1 LIICYDKSINHI
13 LLRLQGITLKT
24 KLKINLKITH
34 RFTVKLGAVVL
45 ASSLLFACTSKEN
58 SSTDNLLKDNVQ
70 ASLPAGVNLVENV
83 VATEG
88 RLAIPFKKYTL
99 ANGLTVILH
108 QDNSDPLVHVD
119 VTYHVGSAREQLG
132 KSGFAHFFE
141 HMMFQGSKNV
151 ADEQHFKIVT
161 QSGGNLNG
169 TTNTDRTNYYET
181 VPKNQLEKM
190 LWLESDRMG
199 FLLETITE
207 EKFEIQRATVKNE
220 RGQNVD
226 NRPYGRLNETVN
238 QMMYPREH
246 PYSWPV
252 IGYMSDLDRG
262 TVTDLKEFFSRWYGP
277 NNAVLTIGGDIDEAQ
292 TIAWINKYF
301 GGLKAG
307 PQVDNIPKQLTSL
320 AANRYYSFSDNVSL
334 PLLYISF
341 PTVYGMHEDEAAL
354 DVFSNIIGNG
364 PTSLL
369 YKNLVKSGVAVQAGA
384 SHPCQELA
392 CKMSFF
398 ALPNPQQGMEL
409 AKIEQVIAD
418 TLLEFEER
426 GVNDNDLLKTKV
438 NIETGTIYGLQSV
451 SGKVSTL
458 AHYQTILGNAD
469 YTSAQVARYNKVT
482 KADVMSVY
490 QKYIKGR
497 GAVVLSI
504 YPNGQKHVIAKADDF
519 ALPDVSNPPENAQLD
534 TPLMKNTS
542 DFKRSIMPTSGANP
556 KIKVPTLWRDSFNN
570 GLQIIATQNSETPT
584 VSLLLSI
591 EGGPL
596 LDPLEKAGLAS
607 LTASLMNEGTTN
619 YIKEELSNELAKL
632 GSDIAISASGRNTT
646 IRVSSL
652 VKNLDATLMLMLD
665 MMLNPAFEESDFKR
679 VKNQLIQGLEQGS
692 KDAATLANRASKQI
706 TYGTN
711 NRVGLANSGT
721 IKTVSAI
728 TLDDIKAFYQQ
739 YFSPKYANLVIVGDI
754 SKSEIIPK
762 LSYLKSWQGGDY
774 TIPSYEGF
782 PQVTPKK
789 IYFVDLPNASQ
800 SVINYSRRAM
810 TYDATGE
817 YFKATLMNYP
827 LGSAFNSRINLNLRE
842 DKGYTYGASSYFSSG
857 KTLGRFAAGASVK
870 KEHTYDAMIEI
881 EQELANYQK
890 NGLTNDEVDFMRQAI
905 SQNEALSYE
914 TPAQKSGFLRQ
925 LLQFNLA
932 ENYGEQQSELIE
944 NITIEQLNEIAAKEL
959 SQPMQWIVVGDGQ
972 VVRPQLEKM
981 KLEIIDL
988 QLAK

>member
-1 LIICYDKSINHI
+1 
-13 LLRLQGITLKT
+13 
-24 KLKINLKITH
+24 LKITAH
-34 RFTVKLGAVVL
+34 FIPKLGAVAL
-45 ASSLLFACTSKEN
+45 ASSLLFACTSQD
-58 SSTDNLLKDNVQ
+58 SSTKTAEKV
-70 ASLPAGVNLVENV
+70 SLPAGVSLVENV
-83 VATEG
+83 VAKEG

-181 VPKNQLEKM
+181 VPRNQLEKM

-199 FLLETITE
+199 FLLETITK
-207 EKFEIQRATVKNE
+207 EKFEIQRSTVKNE

-238 QMMYPREH
+238 QMIYPREH

-252 IGYMSDLDRG
+252 IGYMTDLDRG

-277 NNAVLTIGGDIDEAQ
+277 NNAVLTIGGDIDEVQ
-292 TIAWINKYF
+292 TLAWINQYF

-307 PQVDNIPKQLTSL
+307 PQVDNIEKQLTSL
-320 AANRYYSFSDNVSL
+320 TDDRYYSFNDNVSL

-341 PTVYGMHEDEAAL
+341 PTVYGMHEDEAPL

-384 SHPCQELA
+384 SHPCSELS

-409 AKIEQVIAD
+409 AKIEQVIND

-426 GVNDNDLLKTKV
+426 GVNDDDLLKTKV

-469 YTSAQVARYNKVT
+469 YTQAQVARYNKVT
-482 KADVMSVY
+482 KADVMRVY
-490 QKYIKGR
+490 QKYIKGK
-497 GAVVLSI
+497 GAAILSI
-504 YPNGQKHVIAKADDF
+504 YPNGQKQVIAKEDNF
-519 ALPDVSNPPENAQLD
+519 ALPDVNNPPELAQLA
-534 TPLMKNTS
+534 TPIMKNTS
-542 DFKRSIMPTSGANP
+542 SFDRSVMPTSGANP
-556 KIKVPTLWRDSFNN
+556 QIEVPKLWRDSFKN

-632 GSDIAISASGRNTT
+632 GSDISVSASGRNTT

-652 VKNLDATLMLMLD
+652 VKNLDATLLLMLD
-665 MMLNPAFEESDFKR
+665 MMLNPAFEASDFNR

-692 KDAATLANRASKQI
+692 KDASTLASRALKQV
-706 TYGTN
+706 TYGEN

-728 TLDDIKAFYQQ
+728 NLGDVKAFYQQ

-754 SKSEIIPK
+754 SK
-762 LSYLKSWQGGDY
+762 
-774 TIPSYEGF
+774 
-782 PQVTPKK
+782 
-789 IYFVDLPNASQ
+789 
-800 SVINYSRRAM
+800 
-810 TYDATGE
+810 
-817 YFKATLMNYP
+817 
-827 LGSAFNSRINLNLRE
+827 
-842 DKGYTYGASSYFSSG
+842 
-857 KTLGRFAAGASVK
+857 
-870 KEHTYDAMIEI
+870 
-881 EQELANYQK
+881 
-890 NGLTNDEVDFMRQAI
+890 
-905 SQNEALSYE
+905 
-914 TPAQKSGFLRQ
+914 
-925 LLQFNLA
+925 
-932 ENYGEQQSELIE
+932 
-944 NITIEQLNEIAAKEL
+944 NEIM
-959 SQPMQWIVVGDGQ
+959 P
-972 VVRPQLEKM
+972 
-981 KLEIIDL
+981 
-988 QLAK
+988 

>member
-1 LIICYDKSINHI
+1 
-13 LLRLQGITLKT
+13 
-24 KLKINLKITH
+24 LKIIAHFAL
-34 RFTVKLGAVVL
+34 KLGTIAL
-45 ASSLLFACTSKEN
+45 ASSLMFACTSQDN
-58 SSTDNLLKDNVQ
+58 SPKVSEQ
-70 ASLPAGVNLVENV
+70 ISLPTGVSLIENV
-83 VATEG
+83 VASES
-88 RLAIPFKKYTL
+88 RLAIPFKKYRL

-161 QSGGNLNG
+161 QSGGDLNG

-207 EKFEIQRATVKNE
+207 EKFEIQRSTVKNE

-226 NRPYGRLNETVN
+226 NRPYGRLNETLN

-252 IGYMSDLDRG
+252 IGYMTDLDRG

-277 NNAVLTIGGDIDEAQ
+277 NNAVLTIGGDINEAQ
-292 TIAWINKYF
+292 TLAWVNQYF

-307 PQVDNIPKQLTSL
+307 PQVDNIEKQLTSL
-320 AANRYYSFSDNVSL
+320 TDDRYYSFNDNVSL

-341 PTVYGMHEDEAAL
+341 PTVYGMHEDEAPL

-384 SHPCQELA
+384 SHPCSELA

-398 ALPNPQQGMEL
+398 ALPNPQQGLEL
-409 AKIEQVIAD
+409 AKIEQVIND

-426 GVNDNDLLKTKV
+426 GVNDDDLLKTKV
-438 NIETGTIYGLQSV
+438 SIETGTIYGLQSV

-469 YTSAQVARYNKVT
+469 YTQAQVTRYNNVT
-482 KADVMSVY
+482 KTDVMRVY
-490 QKYIKGR
+490 QKYIKGK
-497 GAVVLSI
+497 GAAILSI
-504 YPNGQKHVIAKADDF
+504 YPNGQKQVIAKADNF
-519 ALPDVSNPPENAQLD
+519 VLPDVSKPPAQAQLD
-534 TPLMKNTS
+534 TSIIKNTS
-542 DFKRSIMPTSGANP
+542 SFDRSVMPASGANP
-556 KIKVPTLWRDSFNN
+556 QVAVPKLWRDSFKN

-596 LDPLEKAGLAS
+596 LDPIEKAGLAS

-632 GSDIAISASGRNTT
+632 GSDISVSASGRNTT
-646 IRVSSL
+646 VRVSSL
-652 VKNLDATLMLMLD
+652 VKNLDATLMIMLD
-665 MMLNPAFEESDFKR
+665 MMLNPAFEESDFNR

-692 KDAATLANRASKQI
+692 KDASTLANRALKQV
-706 TYGTN
+706 TYGAN

-721 IKTVSAI
+721 IQTVSTI
-728 TLDDIKAFYQQ
+728 TLEDIKAFYQQ
-739 YFSPKYANLVIVGDI
+739 YFSPKYANLVIVGDV
-754 SKSEIIPK
+754 SKSDIIPK

-774 TIPSYEGF
+774 SIPNYEDF
-782 PQVTPKK
+782 PPVTPNK

-800 SVINYSRRAM
+800 SVIKYSRRAM

-842 DKGYTYGASSYFSSG
+842 DKGYTYGASSYFSAG

-870 KEHTYDAMIEI
+870 KEHTFDAMVEI

-890 NGLTNDEVDFMRQAI
+890 YGLTSEEVEFMRQAI

-914 TPAQKSGFLRQ
+914 TPAQKGGFLRQ
-925 LLQFNLA
+925 LLQFNLS
-932 ENYGEQQSELIE
+932 ENYGEQQSEIIE
-944 NITIEQLNEIAAKEL
+944 NITIEQLNEIASKEL
-959 SQPMQWIVVGDGQ
+959 KQPMQWVVVGDGQ

-981 KLEIIDL
+981 KLAVIEL
-988 QLAK
+988 KLAK

>member
-1 LIICYDKSINHI
+1 MKSFNHYI
-13 LLRLQGITLKT
+13 A
-24 KLKINLKITH
+24 KLSA
-34 RFTVKLGAVVL
+34 FAL
-45 ASSLLFACTSKEN
+45 ASSLLFACTSQEN
-58 SSTDNLLKDNVQ
+58 SSQINENIT
-70 ASLPAGVNLVENV
+70 LPAGISLVESV
-83 VATEG
+83 ITTED
-88 RLAIPFKKYTL
+88 RLAIPFKKYIL

-199 FLLETITE
+199 FLLEAITE

-220 RGQNVD
+220 RGQKVD

-252 IGYMSDLDRG
+252 IGYMTDLDNG

-277 NNAVLTIGGDIDEAQ
+277 NNAVLTIGGDINEAQ
-292 TIAWINKYF
+292 TLVWIKQYF
-301 GGLKAG
+301 GDLKAG
-307 PQVDNIPKQLTSL
+307 PKVENIAKQLTRL
-320 AANRYYSFSDNVSL
+320 NDNRYYSFSDNVSL

-341 PTVYGMHEDEAAL
+341 PTVYGRHEDEAPL

-384 SHPCQELA
+384 SHPCKELG
-392 CKMSFF
+392 CQMNFF

-409 AKIEQVIAD
+409 ANIEQVIND
-418 TLLEFEER
+418 TLLEFERR
-426 GVNDNDLLKTKV
+426 GVNDEDLLKTKV
-438 NIETGTIYGLQSV
+438 SIETDIIYRLQSV

-458 AHYQTILGNAD
+458 AHYQTMLGNAD
-469 YTSAQVARYNKVT
+469 YTERQVARYNKVT
-482 KADVMSVY
+482 KADVMRVY
-490 QKYIKGR
+490 QKYIKGK
-497 GAVVLSI
+497 GAAVLSI
-504 YPNGQKHVIAKADDF
+504 YPQGQQQFIAKSDNF
-519 ALPDVSNPPENAQLD
+519 VLPDVNNPPDIALLN
-534 TPLMKNTS
+534 TPMMKNTS
-542 DFKRSIMPTSGANP
+542 SFERSVMPKAGANP
-556 KIKVPTLWRDSFNN
+556 QIEVPKLWRESFAN

-591 EGGPL
+591 EGGAL
-596 LDPLEKAGLAS
+596 LDPIEKAGLAS
-607 LTASLMNEGTTN
+607 LTASLMNEGTSN

-632 GSDIAISASGRNTT
+632 GSDISVSASGRNTSV
-646 IRVSSL
+646 RVSSL
-652 VKNLDATLMLMLD
+652 VKNLDATLLLMLD
-665 MMLNPAFEESDFKR
+665 MMLNPAFNKNDFDR
-679 VKNQLIQGLEQGS
+679 MKNQLIQSLEQGS
-692 KDAATLANRASKQI
+692 KDARTLASQALKQV
-706 TYGTN
+706 TYGKD
-711 NRVGLANSGT
+711 NRIGLANTGT

-728 TLDDIKAFYQQ
+728 ELSDIKNFYKQ
-739 YFSPKYANLVIVGDI
+739 YFSPKYASLVIVGDV
-754 SKSEIIPK
+754 SKSEILPK
-762 LSYLKSWQGGDY
+762 LDYLQSWQGSDY
-774 TIPSYEGF
+774 TIPVYSQF
-782 PQVTPKK
+782 PKVAANK
-789 IYFVDLPNASQ
+789 IYFVDLPDANQ

-810 TYDATGE
+810 AYDATDE

-842 DKGYTYGASSYFSSG
+842 DKGYTYGASSYFSAG
-857 KTLGRFAAGASVK
+857 KTLGHFSAGASVK
-870 KEHTYDAMIEI
+870 KEHTFDAMAEI
-881 EQELANYQK
+881 EKELVDYQK
-890 NGLTNDEVDFMRQAI
+890 KGLTADEVDFMRQAI

-914 TPAQKSGFLRQ
+914 TPGQKSSFLRQ

-932 ENYGEQQSELIE
+932 ENYGELQNDIIK
-944 NITIEQLNEIAAKEL
+944 NITLKQLNDIATKEL
-959 SQPMQWIVVGDGQ
+959 SKPMHWIVVGDGQ

-981 KLEIIDL
+981 NREIIEL
-988 QLAK
+988 PLAK

>member
-1 LIICYDKSINHI
+1 MS
-13 LLRLQGITLKT
+13 
-24 KLKINLKITH
+24 KLSAIALVT
-34 RFTVKLGAVVL
+34 T
-45 ASSLLFACTSKEN
+45 LLFACTSQEN
-58 SSTDNLLKDNVQ
+58 PSNISEKS
-70 ASLPAGVNLVENV
+70 SLPTGISLVDNV
-83 VATEG
+83 VATEE
-88 RLAIPFKKYTL
+88 RLAIPFKKYIL
-99 ANGLTVILH
+99 DNGLTVILH

-181 VPKNQLEKM
+181 VPRNQLEKM

-207 EKFEIQRATVKNE
+207 EKFEIQRSTVKNE

-238 QMMYPREH
+238 QMMYPRDH

-277 NNAVLTIGGDIDEAQ
+277 NNAVLTIGGDIDETQ
-292 TIAWINKYF
+292 TLAWVEKYF
-301 GGLKAG
+301 GELKAG
-307 PQVDNIPKQLTSL
+307 PEVSNIPKQLTSL
-320 AANRYYSFSDNVSL
+320 TSDRYYSFSDNVSL

-384 SHPCQELA
+384 SHPCKELS
-392 CKMSFF
+392 CQMSFF

-409 AKIEQVIAD
+409 AKIEQVIND

-426 GVNDNDLLKTKV
+426 GVNDDDLLKTKV
-438 NIETGTIYGLQSV
+438 GIETGTIYGLQSV

-469 YTSAQVARYNKVT
+469 YTQQQVARYNKVT
-482 KADVMSVY
+482 KADVIRVY
-490 QKYIKGR
+490 QKYIKDK
-497 GAVVLSI
+497 GAAILSI
-504 YPNGQKHVIAKADDF
+504 YPNGKKQFIAKADNF
-519 ALPDVSNPPENAQLD
+519 VLPDINNPPELAQLD
-534 TPLMKNTS
+534 TPIMKNESTF
-542 DFKRSIMPTSGANP
+542 DRRVMPASGANP
-556 KIKVPTLWRDSFNN
+556 QIDVPKLWRDSFKN
-570 GLQIIATQNSETPT
+570 GLQIIATKNSETPT

-596 LDPLEKAGLAS
+596 LDPIEKAGLAS

-632 GSDIAISASGRNTT
+632 GSDISISAAGRNTT
-646 IRVSSL
+646 VRVSSL
-652 VKNLDATLMLMLD
+652 VKNLDATLLLMLD
-665 MMLNPAFEESDFKR
+665 MMLNPAFEENDFNR

-692 KDAATLANRASKQI
+692 KDARTLASRALKQV
-706 TYGTN
+706 TYGDN
-711 NRVGLANSGT
+711 NRVGLANEGT
-721 IKTVSAI
+721 INTVSAI
-728 TLDDIKAFYQQ
+728 TLEDIRGFYKQ
-739 YFSPKYANLVIVGDI
+739 YFSPKYASLVIVGDI
-754 SKSEIIPK
+754 SKNEILPK
-762 LSYLKSWQGGDY
+762 LGYLKSWQGANY
-774 TIPSYEGF
+774 TIPSYEDF
-782 PQVTPKK
+782 PQITPNKL
-789 IYFVDLPNASQ
+789 YFIDLPDASQ
-800 SVINYSRRAM
+800 SVIKYSRRAM

-817 YFKATLMNYP
+817 HFKATLMNYP

-842 DKGYTYGASSYFSSG
+842 DKGYTYGASSYFSAG
-857 KTLGRFAAGASVK
+857 KTLGRFIAGASVK
-870 KEHTYDAMIEI
+870 KEHTFDAMIEI
-881 EQELANYQK
+881 EQELGNYQK
-890 NGLTNDEVDFMRQAI
+890 NGLTSDEVDFMRQAI

-914 TPAQKSGFLRQ
+914 TPGKKSGFLRQ
-925 LLQFNLA
+925 LLQFNLP
-932 ENYGEQQSELIE
+932 ENYSEQQNKII
-944 NITIEQLNEIAAKEL
+944 NTITIKQLSDIAAKEL

-972 VVRPQLEKM
+972 VIRPQLEKM
-981 KLEIIDL
+981 NLEIVEL

>member
-1 LIICYDKSINHI
+1 MGVSLI
-13 LLRLQGITLKT
+13 
-24 KLKINLKITH
+24 
-34 RFTVKLGAVVL
+34 
-45 ASSLLFACTSKEN
+45 
-58 SSTDNLLKDNVQ
+58 
-70 ASLPAGVNLVENV
+70 ENV
-83 VATEG
+83 VATEE
-88 RLAIPFKKYTL
+88 RLAIPFKKYVL
-99 ANGLTVILH
+99 DNGLTVILH

-199 FLLETITE
+199 FLLESITE
-207 EKFEIQRATVKNE
+207 EKFEIQRSTVKNE

-262 TVTDLKEFFSRWYGP
+262 NVTDLKEFFSRWYGP

-292 TIAWINKYF
+292 TLAWVNKYF
-301 GGLKAG
+301 GSLKEG
-307 PQVDNIPKQLTSL
+307 PQVDNIPKQLISL
-320 AANRYYSFSDNVSL
+320 SENRYSSFSDNVSL

-341 PTVYGMHEDEAAL
+341 PTVYGMHNDEAAL

-384 SHPCQELA
+384 SHPCKELS
-392 CKMSFF
+392 CQMSFF

-409 AKIEQVIAD
+409 AKIEQVIND
-418 TLLEFEER
+418 TLVEFEDR
-426 GVNDNDLLKTKV
+426 GVNDDDLLKTKV
-438 NIETGTIYGLQSV
+438 SIETGTIYGLQSV

-458 AHYQTILGNAD
+458 AHYQTVLGNAD
-469 YTSAQVARYNKVT
+469 YTEQQVARYNKVT
-482 KADVMSVY
+482 KADVMRVY
-490 QKYIKGR
+490 QKYIKGK
-497 GAVVLSI
+497 GAAVLSI
-504 YPNGQKHVIAKADDF
+504 YPNGQKQFIAKADNF
-519 ALPDVSNPPENAQLD
+519 VLPDVSVPPKLAQLN
-534 TPLMKNTS
+534 TPIMKNVQ
-542 DFKRSIMPTSGANP
+542 DFDRSVMPASGANP
-556 KIKVPTLWRDSFNN
+556 LIDVPSLWRDNFRN
-570 GLQIIATQNSETPT
+570 GLQIIATKNSETPT

-596 LDPLEKAGLAS
+596 LDPIGKAGLAS

-632 GSDIAISASGRNTT
+632 GSDVAISASGRNTT

-665 MMLNPAFEESDFKR
+665 MMLNPAFEENDFNR

-692 KDAATLANRASKQI
+692 KDARTLASRALKQV
-706 TYGTN
+706 TYGEH
-711 NRVGLANSGT
+711 NRVGLADSGT

-739 YFSPKYANLVIVGDI
+739 YFSPKHASLVIVGDI
-754 SKSEIIPK
+754 SKSEIMPK
-762 LSYLKSWQGGDY
+762 LAYFKSWQGGDY
-774 TIPSYEGF
+774 IIPSYEQF
-782 PQVTPKK
+782 PQVTPNK

-800 SVINYSRRAM
+800 SVIKYSRRAM
-810 TYDATGE
+810 LYDATGE
-817 YFKATLMNYP
+817 HFKATLMNYP

-842 DKGYTYGASSYFSSG
+842 DKGYTYGASSYFSAG
-857 KTLGRFAAGASVK
+857 KTLGRFTAGASVK
-870 KEHTYDAMIEI
+870 KEHTFDAMTEI
-881 EQELANYQK
+881 AKELVNYQK
-890 NGLTNDEVDFMRQAI
+890 DGLTSEEANFMRQAI

-914 TPAQKSGFLRQ
+914 TPRQKSGFLRQ
-925 LLQFNLA
+925 LLQFDLP
-932 ENYGEQQSELIE
+932 ENYGEKQSDII
-944 NITIEQLNEIAAKEL
+944 NTITIKQLNDIAAKEL

-972 VVRPQLEKM
+972 VIRPQLEKM
-981 KLEIIDL
+981 KLEIVEL

>member
-1 LIICYDKSINHI
+1 MLKLNAIILVS
-13 LLRLQGITLKT
+13 
-24 KLKINLKITH
+24 
-34 RFTVKLGAVVL
+34 A
-45 ASSLLFACTSKEN
+45 LLFACTNQEN
-58 SSTDNLLKDNVQ
+58 LQEHSQPNSPKINEKV
-70 ASLPAGVNLVENV
+70 SLPTGVSLVENV
-83 VATEG
+83 VATKG
-88 RLAIPFKKYTL
+88 RLAIPFKKYSL
-99 ANGLTVILH
+99 DNGLTVILH

-119 VTYHVGSAREQLG
+119 VTYHVGSAREQIG

-141 HMMFQGSKNV
+141 HMMFQGSKNI

-207 EKFEIQRATVKNE
+207 EKFEIQRSTVKNE

-226 NRPYGRLNETVN
+226 NRPYGRLNETLN

-277 NNAVLTIGGDIDEAQ
+277 NNAVLTIGGDIDETQ
-292 TIAWINKYF
+292 TLAWVNQYF
-301 GGLKAG
+301 GSLKAG
-307 PQVDNIPKQLTSL
+307 PEVSNISKQLISLTSD
-320 AANRYYSFSDNVSL
+320 RYYSFSDNVSL

-384 SHPCQELA
+384 SHPCKELS
-392 CKMSFF
+392 CQMSFF
-398 ALPNPQQGMEL
+398 ALPNPQQGMAL
-409 AKIEQVIAD
+409 AKIEQVIND
-418 TLLEFEER
+418 TLLEFEQR
-426 GVNDNDLLKTKV
+426 GVNDDDLLKTKV
-438 NIETGTIYGLQSV
+438 SIETDTIYGLQSV

-458 AHYQTILGNAD
+458 AHYQTVLGNAD
-469 YTSAQVARYNKVT
+469 YTQQQVARYNKVT
-482 KADVMSVY
+482 KADVMHVY
-490 QKYIKGR
+490 QKYIKDK
-497 GAVVLSI
+497 GAAILSI
-504 YPNGQKHVIAKADDF
+504 YPTGQKQFIAKADNF
-519 ALPDVSNPPENAQLD
+519 VLPDVNNPPERAKLD
-534 TPLMKNTS
+534 TPIMKNISTF
-542 DFKRSIMPTSGANP
+542 DRSVMPTSGANP
-556 KIKVPTLWRDSFNN
+556 QVEVPKLWRDTFKN
-570 GLQIIATQNSETPT
+570 GLQIIATENNETPT

-596 LDPLEKAGLAS
+596 LDPIAKAGLAS

-632 GSDIAISASGRNTT
+632 GSDISISAAGRNTT
-646 IRVSSL
+646 IEVSSL

-665 MMLNPAFEESDFKR
+665 MMLNPAFKESDFNR

-692 KDAATLANRASKQI
+692 KDARTLASRAQKQV
-706 TYGTN
+706 TYGQN
-711 NRVGLANSGT
+711 NRIGLANEGT

-728 TLDDIKAFYQQ
+728 TLEDIKGFYQQ
-739 YFSPKYANLVIVGDI
+739 YFSPTYASLVIVGDI
-754 SKSEIIPK
+754 SKSEILPK

-774 TIPSYEGF
+774 TIPTYEAF
-782 PQVTPKK
+782 PKITPDKL
-789 IYFVDLPNASQ
+789 YFVDLPDASQ

-810 TYDATGE
+810 AYDATGE
-817 YFKATLMNYP
+817 HFKATLMNYP

-842 DKGYTYGASSYFSSG
+842 DKGYTYGASSYFSAG
-857 KTLGRFAAGASVK
+857 KTLGRFVAGASVK
-870 KEHTYDAMIEI
+870 KEHTFDAMIEI
-881 EQELANYQK
+881 EQELDNYQK
-890 NGLTNDEVDFMRQAI
+890 NGLTPDEVDFMRQAI

-914 TPAQKSGFLRQ
+914 TPGKKSGFLRQ
-925 LLQFNLA
+925 LLQFDLP
-932 ENYGEQQSELIE
+932 ENYSEQQNKII
-944 NITIEQLNEIAAKEL
+944 NTITLKQLSDIAANEL

-972 VVRPQLEKM
+972 VIRSQLEKM
-981 KLEIIDL
+981 NLEIVDL

>member
-1 LIICYDKSINHI
+1 MLSSLSVIA
-13 LLRLQGITLKT
+13 ITT
-24 KLKINLKITH
+24 
-34 RFTVKLGAVVL
+34 
-45 ASSLLFACTSKEN
+45 SLLFSCTS
-58 SSTDNLLKDNVQ
+58 SDNTQQV
-70 ASLPAGVNLVENV
+70 AESVALPAGVSLIAT
-83 VATEG
+83 VAPTDE
-88 RLAIPFKKYTL
+88 RLTIPFKKYKL

-207 EKFEIQRATVKNE
+207 EKFEIQRSTVKNE

-226 NRPYGRLNETVN
+226 NRPYGRLNETIN

-252 IGYMSDLDRG
+252 IGYMTDLDRG
-262 TVTDLKEFFSRWYGP
+262 TVKDLKEFFSRWYGP
-277 NNAVLTIGGDIDEAQ
+277 NNAVLTIGGDINEAQ
-292 TIAWINKYF
+292 TLAWVNKYF
-301 GGLKAG
+301 GELKAG
-307 PQVDNIPKQLTSL
+307 PEVENIDKQLTTL
-320 AANRYYSFSDNVSL
+320 AENRYYSFSDNVSL

-384 SHPCQELA
+384 SHPCKELS
-392 CKMSFF
+392 CQMSFY

-409 AKIEQVIAD
+409 SKIEQVIND
-418 TLLEFEER
+418 TLVEFEQR
-426 GVNDNDLLKTKV
+426 GVNDDDLLKTKV
-438 NIETGTIYGLQSV
+438 GIETGTIYGLQSV

-469 YTSAQVARYNKVT
+469 YTEQQVARYNQVT
-482 KADVMSVY
+482 KADVMRVY
-490 QKYIKGR
+490 KKYIKGK
-497 GAVVLSI
+497 GAAVLSI
-504 YPNGQKHVIAKADDF
+504 YPHGQQQFIAKADDF
-519 ALPDVSNPPENAQLD
+519 VLPDVSNPAELAVLD
-534 TPLMKNTS
+534 TPIMKNTS
-542 DFKRSIMPTSGANP
+542 SFDRTVMPKAGANP
-556 KIKVPTLWRDSFNN
+556 QIDVPTLWRESFKN
-570 GLQIIATQNSETPT
+570 GLEIIATENSETPT

-591 EGGPL
+591 DGGTL
-596 LDPLEKAGLAS
+596 LDPIEKAGLAS

-632 GSDIAISASGRNTT
+632 GSNISIGASGRNTYIQVNT
-646 IRVSSL
+646 L

-665 MMLNPAFEESDFKR
+665 MMLNPAFAEADFNR
-679 VKNQLIQGLEQGS
+679 VKNQLIQSLEQGS
-692 KDAATLANRASKQI
+692 KDAPTLASRALTQV
-706 TYGTN
+706 TYGVN
-711 NRVGLANSGT
+711 NRVGLPNSGT
-721 IKTVSAI
+721 IATVSAI
-728 TLDDIKAFYQQ
+728 TLADIKGHYQQ
-739 YFSPKYANLVIVGDI
+739 YFSPKYASLVIVGDI
-754 SKSEIIPK
+754 SQGDIMPK
-762 LSYLKSWQGGDY
+762 LSYLKSWQGSDY
-774 TIPSYEGF
+774 TIPQYNQF
-782 PQVTPKK
+782 PPVTPNKL
-789 IYFVDLPNASQ
+789 YFVDLPQASQ
-800 SVINYSRRAM
+800 SVIKYVRRAM

-817 YFKATLMNYP
+817 HFKATLMNYP

-842 DKGYTYGASSYFSSG
+842 DKGYTYGASSYFSAG
-857 KTLGRFAAGASVK
+857 KTLGRFTAGASVK
-870 KEHTYDAMIEI
+870 KEHTFDAMAEI
-881 EQELANYQK
+881 EKELNNYQQQ
-890 NGLTNDEVDFMRQAI
+890 GLTRAEVNFMRQAI

-914 TPAQKSGFLRQ
+914 TPSQKSGFLRQ
-925 LLQFNLA
+925 LLQFDLP
-932 ENYGEQQSELIE
+932 ENYGEQQSDIIK
-944 NITIEQLNEIAAKEL
+944 NISLEQLNNIAKTQL
-959 SQPMQWIVVGDGQ
+959 SKPMQWIVVGDGQ
-972 VVRPQLEKM
+972 VVRPQLEKL
-981 KLEIIDL
+981 KLDIVEL

>member
-1 LIICYDKSINHI
+1 M
-13 LLRLQGITLKT
+13 
-24 KLKINLKITH
+24 
-34 RFTVKLGAVVL
+34 
-45 ASSLLFACTSKEN
+45 FACTSPKN
-58 SSTDNLLKDNVQ
+58 TSKTYDNE
-70 ASLPAGVNLVENV
+70 ALPAGVSLIESVE
-83 VATEG
+83 ASAERIG
-88 RLAIPFKKYTL
+88 IPFKKYKL

-226 NRPYGRLNETVN
+226 NRPYGRLNETIN
-238 QMMYPREH
+238 QMIYPREH

-277 NNAVLTIGGDIDEAQ
+277 NNAVLTIGGDIDEVQ
-292 TIAWINKYF
+292 TLSWINKYF
-301 GGLKAG
+301 GDLQSG
-307 PQVDNIPKQLTSL
+307 PAVSPIPKSLTSL
-320 AANRYYSFSDNVSL
+320 TENRYYSFGDNVSL
-334 PLLYISF
+334 PLLYISY

-369 YKNLVKSGVAVQAGA
+369 YKNLVKSGIAVQAGA
-384 SHPCQELA
+384 SHPCKELA
-392 CKMSFF
+392 CQMSFF
-398 ALPNPQQGMEL
+398 ALPNPQQGMAL
-409 AKIEQVIAD
+409 AKIEKVIND
-418 TLLEFEER
+418 TLLEFEAR
-426 GVNDNDLLKTKV
+426 GVNDDDLLKTKV
-438 NIETGTIYGLQSV
+438 SIETDTIYGLQSV

-458 AHYQTILGNAD
+458 AHYETVLGNAD
-469 YTSAQVARYNKVT
+469 YTSQQVGRYNKVT
-482 KADVMSVY
+482 KSDVMRVY
-490 QKYIKGR
+490 QKYIKGK
-497 GAVVLSI
+497 GAAILSI
-504 YPNGQKHVIAKADDF
+504 YPNGQKQYIAKVDDF
-519 ALPDVSNPPENAQLD
+519 TLPDVNTPPKLAQLH
-534 TPLMKNTS
+534 TPIMKNIST
-542 DFKRSIMPTSGANP
+542 FERSSIPTAGVNP
-556 KIKVPTLWRDSFNN
+556 QVDVPTLWRETFDN
-570 GLQIIATQNSETPT
+570 GLQIIGTKNSETPT

-596 LDPLEKAGLAS
+596 LDPIDKAGLAS

-632 GSDIAISASGRNTT
+632 GSDISINAGGRNTT
-646 IRVSSL
+646 IRVSTL

-665 MMLNPAFEESDFKR
+665 MMLNPAFEERDFNR
-679 VKNQLIQGLEQGS
+679 VKNQLIQGLEQGN
-692 KDAATLANRASKQI
+692 KDARTLATKAQKQV
-706 TYGTN
+706 TYGMN
-711 NRVGLANSGT
+711 SRIGLADEGT
-721 IKTVSAI
+721 IQTVSEI
-728 TLDDIKAFYQQ
+728 TLEDIKQFYKT
-739 YFSPKYANLVIVGDI
+739 YFSPKHASLVIVGDI
-754 SKSEIIPK
+754 SKNELLPK
-762 LSYLKSWQGGDY
+762 LNYSKSWQGKAYSLPTYQD
-774 TIPSYEGF
+774 F
-782 PQVTPKK
+782 PKVTSDKL
-789 IYFVDLPNASQ
+789 YFVDLPNTSQ
-800 SVINYSRRAM
+800 SVINYSRRSMA
-810 TYDATGE
+810 YDATGD

-842 DKGYTYGASSYFSSG
+842 DKGYTYGASSYFSAG
-857 KTLGRFAAGASVK
+857 KTLGRFIAGASVK
-870 KEHTYDAMIEI
+870 KEHTFDAMIEI
-881 EQELANYQK
+881 EKELKNYQT
-890 NGLTNDEVDFMRQAI
+890 NGLTQEEVDFMRQAI

-914 TPAQKSGFLRQ
+914 TPAKKSGFLRQ
-925 LLQFNLA
+925 LLQFNLSEDYA
-932 ENYGEQQSELIE
+932 EQQNSIITTITQKELSD
-944 NITIEQLNEIAAKEL
+944 IAAKEL

-972 VVRPQLEKM
+972 VVRSQLEKM
-981 KLEIIDL
+981 NLDIIEL

>member
-1 LIICYDKSINHI
+1 MN
-13 LLRLQGITLKT
+13 ITASFKA
-24 KLKINLKITH
+24 KLSVIALVST
-34 RFTVKLGAVVL
+34 FLV
-45 ASSLLFACTSKEN
+45 ACTSHEK
-58 SSTDNLLKDNVQ
+58 SSDQVGLPTGVSLIETVE
-70 ASLPAGVNLVENV
+70 ASDERI
-83 VATEG
+83 T
-88 RLAIPFKKYTL
+88 IPFKKYQL

-161 QSGGNLNG
+161 QSGGDLNG

-199 FLLETITE
+199 FLLESITE
-207 EKFEIQRATVKNE
+207 EKFEVQRATVKNE

-262 TVTDLKEFFSRWYGP
+262 TLTDLKAFFSRWYGP
-277 NNAVLTIGGDIDEAQ
+277 NNAVLTIGGDFDESQ
-292 TIAWINKYF
+292 TLAWINKYF
-301 GGLKAG
+301 GELKAG
-307 PQVDNIPKQLTSL
+307 PKVENIAKKLTTL
-320 AANRYYSFSDNVSL
+320 DKNRYYSFSDNVSL

-384 SHPCQELA
+384 SHPCKELS
-392 CKMSFF
+392 CQMSFY

-409 AKIEQVIAD
+409 AKLEKVIND

-426 GVNDNDLLKTKV
+426 GVNDDDLLKTKV
-438 NIETGTIYGLQSV
+438 SIETGTIYGLQSV

-458 AHYQTILGNAD
+458 AHYQTMLGNAD
-469 YTSAQVARYNKVT
+469 YTEQQVNRYNKVT
-482 KADVMSVY
+482 KADVMRVY
-490 QKYIKGR
+490 QKYIKDK
-497 GAVVLSI
+497 GAAVLSV
-504 YPNGQKHVIAKADDF
+504 YPHGQKQFIVKDDDF
-519 ALPDVSNPPENAQLD
+519 ALPDVSDPAEQAPVDVA
-534 TPLMKNTS
+534 LMKNIS
-542 DFKRSIMPTSGANP
+542 NFDRSVMPKSGANP
-556 KIKVPTLWRDSFNN
+556 LIEVPTLWRSNFKN
-570 GLQIIATQNSETPT
+570 GIDIIASQNSETPT

-596 LDPLEKAGLAS
+596 LDPIEKAGLAS

-619 YIKEELSNELAKL
+619 YLKEELSNELAKL
-632 GSDIAISASGRNTT
+632 GSNISISASGRNTT

-652 VKNLDATLMLMLD
+652 VKNLDATLTLMVD
-665 MMLNPAFEESDFKR
+665 MMLNPAFEQADFAR
-679 VKNQLIQGLEQGS
+679 VKNQLIRGLEQGN
-692 KDAATLANRASKQI
+692 KDARTLAANAVKQV
-706 TYGTN
+706 TYGNN
-711 NRVGLANSGT
+711 NRIGLPDSGT
-721 IKTVSAI
+721 ITTVSAI
-728 TLDDIKAFYQQ
+728 TLADIKSFYQQ
-739 YFSPKYANLVIVGDI
+739 YFSPSRASLVVVGDI
-754 SKSEIIPK
+754 SKSQLMPK
-762 LSYLKSWQGGDY
+762 LSYLKSWQGNDY
-774 TIPSYEGF
+774 SIPAYNEF
-782 PQVTPKK
+782 PEIKPNNV
-789 IYFVDLPNASQ
+789 YFVDLPKASQ
-800 SVINYSRRAM
+800 SVIKYTRRAM
-810 TYDATGE
+810 TYDATGKH
-817 YFKATLMNYP
+817 FKATLMNYP

-842 DKGYTYGASSYFSSG
+842 DKGYTYGASSYYSSG
-857 KTLGRFAAGASVK
+857 KTLGRFIAGASVK
-870 KEHTYDAMIEI
+870 KEHTKDAMFEI
-881 EQELANYQK
+881 QQELNNYQQH
-890 NGLTNDEVDFMRQAI
+890 GLTPTEVDFMRQAI

-914 TPAQKSGFLRQ
+914 TPSQKSGFLRQ
-925 LLQFNLA
+925 LLHYNLPD
-932 ENYGEQQSELIE
+932 NYGEKQSDIIE
-944 NITIEQLNEIAAKEL
+944 SITIEQLNAIAAQEL

-972 VVRPQLEKM
+972 VVKPQLEEL
-981 KLEIIDL
+981 KLNIVDL
-988 QLAK
+988 QLAQ